1 MKVQII
7 NQSKHPLP
15 QYATEQSAGVD
26 LRANLDEPVVLKPLE
41 RCLIPTGL
49 FISLPKGFEAQVR
62 PRSGLAIKHGIGVL
76 NSPGT
81 IDADYR
87 GEIRV
92 ILVNLSSEAFTIQDG
107 ERIAQ
112 MVIARHEQVEWEQV
126 EILDETERGAGG
138 FGHTGK
144 IHKLVLLCFCCL
156 LVLPFM
162 WDKED
167 FDSKR
172 GR

>member
-26 LRANLDEPVVLKPLE
+26 LRANLDEPVVMKPLE

-49 FISLPKGFEAQVR
+49 YISLPKGFEAQVR

-92 ILVNLSSEAFTIQDG
+92 ILVNLSSEPFTIQDG

-126 EILDETERGAGG
+126 DVLDETERGSGG

-144 IHKLVLLCFCCL
+144 A
-156 LVLPFM
+156 
-162 WDKED
+162 
-167 FDSKR
+167 
-172 GR
+172 